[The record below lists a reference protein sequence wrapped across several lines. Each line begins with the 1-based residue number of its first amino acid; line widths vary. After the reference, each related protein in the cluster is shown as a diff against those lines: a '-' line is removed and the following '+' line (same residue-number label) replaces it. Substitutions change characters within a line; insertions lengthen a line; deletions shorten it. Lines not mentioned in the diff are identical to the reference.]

1 MNLSSAFRLSPAQA
15 MPAAYTH
22 LRNLVAYRELI
33 YYLVV
38 RDLRA
43 RYKNS
48 VLGFLWSLLNPLA
61 LMLVFTTVF
70 TIMRPGHNIQNYP
83 IYVLCGLL
91 PWNYFAAGLLGS
103 TNSIVAGAG
112 LIKKVYFP
120 REALPIAAVLSQL
133 VNFLLA
139 FVVLFVALVVFQSP
153 WSAWLWLLPLVIL
166 MQTCFILGLS
176 FILATINVFYRDVMM
191 IIDVVILAWFFLTP
205 VFYPIS
211 AVPATVNLLGF
222 TLPLHRL
229 MYVLNP
235 MASLIN
241 AYRDILYWG
250 YRTDLDFLVRT
261 LITSLVILIFGY
273 WFFQR
278 YSGRFGEEL

>member
-1 MNLSSAFRLSPAQA
+1 MNLSSAFRLRPTQA

-61 LMLVFTTVF
+61 LMLVFTAVF
-70 TIMRPGHNIQNYP
+70 TIMRPDHTIQNYP

-139 FVVLFVALVVFQSP
+139 FVVLFVALIFFQSP

-166 MQTCFILGLS
+166 MQSCFILGLS

-211 AVPATVNLLGF
+211 AVPATANLLGF

>member
-1 MNLSSAFRLSPAQA
+1 MNLSSAFRLTPARA
-15 MPAAYTH
+15 VPAAYGR

-48 VLGFLWSLLNPLA
+48 ILGFVWSLLNPLA
-61 LMLVFTTVF
+61 LMLVFTAVF
-70 TIMRPGHNIQNYP
+70 TFMRPSHNIENYP

-139 FVVLFVALVVFQSP
+139 FVVLFIALVVFQSP
-153 WSAWLWLLPLVIL
+153 WSSWLWLLPLIIL
-166 MQTCFILGLS
+166 MQSCFILGLS
-176 FILATINVFYRDVMM
+176 FILATVNVFYRDVMM

-211 AVPATVNLLGF
+211 AVPATAQLFGF
-222 TLPLHRL
+222 TLPIHRL

-250 YRTDLDFLVRT
+250 YRTDLDFLMRT
-261 LITSLVILIFGY
+261 LITSLTILVVGY